1 MTDVPVESAPA
12 DSTPARLSLLP
23 SLAIAMVVV
32 IADVFTKR
40 WAVTRLSHGR
50 TIHILGSLQFNL
62 TYNSGMAFSR
72 GRGVGP
78 YIGVIA
84 VVVVTLLLVSLRQS
98 ESRLGSIATG
108 MVIGGAVGN
117 VLDRLFRGDG
127 WFKGLVV
134 DFIDPQWFP
143 IFNVADIGVTVGGFL
158 LVAGTMWHSRTTRLA
173 PTGPHVLPSHIADA
187 DAEAEAASD
196 DH

>member
-32 IADVFTKR
+32 IADVLTKR

-117 VLDRLFRGDG
+117 ILDRLFRGDG

-158 LVAGTMWHSRTTRLA
+158 LVAGTMWYSRTTRLA
-173 PTGPHVLPSHIADA
+173 PPDRRTLPSHIR